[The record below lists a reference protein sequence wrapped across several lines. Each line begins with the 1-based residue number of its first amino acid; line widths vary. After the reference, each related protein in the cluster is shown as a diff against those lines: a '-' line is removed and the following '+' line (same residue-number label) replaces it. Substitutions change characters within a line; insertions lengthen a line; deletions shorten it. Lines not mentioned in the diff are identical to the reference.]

1 MFEETLVSC
10 IEEIIDY
17 VEKWIKLYLNLKKT
31 RSD

>member
-17 VEKWIKLYLNLKKT
+17 AEKVDKVIPKFEENEE
-31 RSD
+31 